1 MKTIPKLQNIP
12 KKILIPA
19 IIGAAC
25 LVLAIVL
32 IIVLN
37 ACSKIDG
44 IYFETDPR
52 KNYVQGQ
59 DFSLEDA
66 VLVSTSNNKKT
77 TVDNSAVTITGYNK
91 DQLGEQTVTITYEE
105 QTVEV
110 KVTVIP
116 RIALEGITREY
127 FVGDSFDKTKGR
139 LRVADDN
146 ANTRAVNMTEEA
158 VIVEGFNSDTPG
170 KKTLTVKYGEYT
182 GTFDVTVY
190 TAEIVELTKAPSQT
204 KYYSHDTEFSTKG
217 AYFTVTANNG
227 SLTRMVEV
235 GSEMI
240 EGFIPS
246 AATLEHMSTPLNQT
260 VKIKYLDKSFDFK
273 IKVYFSAVSLAL
285 LRSEE
290 LKDVDS
296 TTATQEQNE
305 KALDALFQ
313 YAALTTADKKLVS
326 SETLQKLLEIGIPYG
341 AKVFEEEAEKFS
353 DTFYLQTI
361 KDEETER
368 IKGKINVTASTY
380 EATKRDLELLKDKKQ
395 LLLTMNETLYELKE
409 EFYSKKIGEKTVGE
423 ILGKVFEPS
432 AIDDVTK
439 MFKFLIELHE
449 IMQEVPD
456 DWAPESLDGYGAA
469 LENYGEIIRAA
480 IATIRASDYNAY
492 DNSATLYSILS
503 TWREKNDYFDII
515 YAYYLYNDR
524 SNMTSTL
531 WEKIYMPG
539 PLHELYYLHNFAC
552 QEAMNMKVGDDTST
566 FMYYYSRSI
575 EAAEK
580 IKNGDNKLHIA
591 IYNAFGFDALTRDYL
606 FFGTKQIG
614 QDSLNQVAYV
624 YHASSLLGNATYEK
638 LWEDFIELFKISLKD
653 GFSFQ
658 NTENIAEMQELAL
671 GMLESYASF
680 TPTERLAFLSSLH
693 CDYRLSTSEQLA
705 LSHTVGED
713 GILTCNN
720 YFSFLLYNTY
730 RKVLTPEAYDVFSRL
745 MEASEM
751 YALRNHKY
759 NSKLYYGFT
768 DSKNVE
774 HLGFLAT
781 MEAII
786 EDANKLSDEDKA
798 LFASLLAEL
807 TKAYEI
813 ETQETPYA
821 PTLTAEQIAKLEEL
835 KSAIENFHKFYYTAI
850 SEEVDAA
857 DKFKYY
863 IIAFSAFE
871 RANTIAAELRAMENA
886 DVLYTLLYVNAFTVA
901 GENGG
906 ETFVTYDYML
916 DAIGSTFYLT
926 TLRTKTENDSN
937 VLTIYWNNNVASF
950 LNDAYDVFLAISNN
964 ALDASYKDEI
974 QSLKETHSA
983 FVMTHRTVLEQLG
996 ALEYYE
1002 TAIAYL
1008 NSIDAA

>member
-1 MKTIPKLQNIP
+1 MKKLSRLL
-12 KKILIPA
+12 ILA
-19 IIGAAC
+19 ILCTFC
-25 LVLAIVL
+25 LVLI
-32 IIVLN
+32 
-37 ACSKIDG
+37 ACGKVDS
-44 IYFETDPR
+44 IYFETEPR
-52 KNYVQGQ
+52 KTYVQGQ
-59 DFSLEDA
+59 EFTLEDA
-66 VLVSTSNNKKT
+66 VLMASSKDKKNPA
-77 TVDNSAVTITGYNK
+77 DMEKVTYSGYNK
-91 DQLGEQTVTITYEE
+91 DQIGEQTVTVTYEE
-105 QTVEV
+105 QTVEI

-116 RIALEGITREY
+116 RIALEGITRDY
-127 FVGDSFDKTKGR
+127 FVGDSFDKAKGR
-139 LRVADDN
+139 LRIADDQ
-146 ANTRAVNMTEEA
+146 ANTKSVNLSEEA
-158 VIVEGFNSDTPG
+158 VIVEGFDSSTTG
-170 KKTLTVKYGEYT
+170 QKTLTVKYGEYT
-182 GTFDVTVY
+182 GTFTVTVY
-190 TAEIVELTKAPSQT
+190 TAETVTLTTAPKQT
-204 KYYSHDTEFSTKG
+204 KYYSHDTAFSTTG

-235 GSEMI
+235 TSDMI
-240 EGFIPS
+240 EGFLPS

-260 VKIKYLDKSFDFK
+260 VKIKYLGKSFDFK
-273 IKVYFSAVSLAL
+273 IKVYFSAVSLAI

-290 LKDVDS
+290 LKDVDA
-296 TTATQEQNE
+296 TNATQEQNE

-313 YAALTTADKKLVS
+313 YADLTAADKKLVS

-341 AKVFEEEAEKFS
+341 AKVFEEEAAKFS

-368 IKGKINVTASTY
+368 LKGKINVTASTY

-409 EFYSKKIGEKTVGE
+409 EFYSEKIGEKTVGE
-423 ILGKVFEPS
+423 ILGKVFDPS

-680 TPTERLAFLSSLH
+680 TPVERLAFLSSLH
-693 CDYRLSTSEQLA
+693 CDYRLSSSEQLA

-813 ETQETPYA
+813 ETQETPKV

-835 KSAIENFHKFYYTAI
+835 KGAIENFHQFYYTAI

-871 RANTIAAELRAMENA
+871 RANAIAAELRAMENA

-901 GENGG
+901 GENGE

-937 VLTIYWNNNVASF
+937 VLTIYWNNNVAKL
-950 LNDAYDVFLAISNN
+950 LNDAYDVFLAVANN
-964 ALDASYKDEI
+964 TLDASYADEI
-974 QSLKETHSA
+974 QYLKETYQA

>member
-1 MKTIPKLQNIP
+1 MKKLSRLL
-12 KKILIPA
+12 ILA
-19 IIGAAC
+19 ILCTFC
-25 LVLAIVL
+25 LVLI
-32 IIVLN
+32 
-37 ACSKIDG
+37 ACGKVDS
-44 IYFETDPR
+44 IYFETEPR
-52 KNYVQGQ
+52 KTYVQGQ
-59 DFSLEDA
+59 DFTLENA
-66 VLVSTSNNKKT
+66 VLMATSKNKKNPA
-77 TVDNSAVTITGYNK
+77 DMEKVTYSGYNK
-91 DQLGEQTVTITYEE
+91 DKIGEQTVTVTYEE
-105 QTVEV
+105 QTVEI

-116 RIALEGITREY
+116 RIALEGITRDY
-127 FVGDSFDKTKGR
+127 FVGDSFDKAKGR
-139 LRVADDN
+139 LRIADDQ
-146 ANTRAVNMTEEA
+146 ANTKSVNLSEEA
-158 VIVEGFNSDTPG
+158 VIVEGFDSSTTG
-170 KKTLTVKYGEYT
+170 QKTLTVKYGEYT
-182 GTFDVTVY
+182 GTFTVTVY
-190 TAEIVELTKAPSQT
+190 TAETVTLTTAPKQT
-204 KYYSHDTEFSTKG
+204 KYYSHDTAFSTTG

-235 GSEMI
+235 TSDMI
-240 EGFIPS
+240 EGFLPS

-260 VKIKYLDKSFDFK
+260 VKIKYLGKSFDFK
-273 IKVYFSAVSLAL
+273 IKVYFSAVSLAI

-290 LKDVDS
+290 LKDVDA
-296 TTATQEQNE
+296 TNATQEQNE

-313 YAALTTADKKLVS
+313 YADLTAADKKLVS

-341 AKVFEEEAEKFS
+341 AKVFEEEAAKFS

-368 IKGKINVTASTY
+368 LKGKINVTASTY

-409 EFYSKKIGEKTVGE
+409 EFYSEKIGEKTVGE

-480 IATIRASDYNAY
+480 IATIRASDYNAF

-638 LWEDFIELFKISLKD
+638 LWDDFIELFKISLKD

-658 NTENIAEMQELAL
+658 DTENIAEMQELAL

-813 ETQETPYA
+813 ETQETPKV

-835 KSAIENFHKFYYTAI
+835 KGAIETFHQFYYTAI

-871 RANTIAAELRAMENA
+871 RANAIAAELRAMENA

-901 GENGG
+901 GENGE

-926 TLRTKTENDSN
+926 TLRNKTENDSN